1 MKKIFRLIHMS
12 DLHFGTEVA
21 PVVDAVVDS
30 ISQLS
35 PQLIVVTGDIT
46 QRARK
51 DQFLAARAFLDKLA
65 PIPIISTPGN
75 HDIPL
80 FDLWTRFV
88 NPYRG
93 YLRYFKGSLSG
104 LYAQDGVEVLSLNS
118 THCLRHV
125 QGELSLEDLETGL
138 SQFQEKLRIVAFHHP
153 MDCIQD
159 IDIENLLKNRTEAMK
174 LFSQYKVDLVVG
186 GHIHDPVTRTT
197 LLRYPEVSKPFLV
210 SVAGTTVS
218 HRVRKKAPNSFNV
231 YDFERDGH
239 LYMNFQRY
247 EFAGN
252 RFECETQQ
260 TFTRSVQHDWA

>member
-1 MKKIFRLIHMS
+1 MRPFRLIHMS
-12 DLHFGTEVA
+12 DLHFGTEVD
-21 PVVDAVVDS
+21 PVVDAVVKS
-30 ISQLS
+30 VRALE

-46 QRARK
+46 QRARRN
-51 DQFLAARAFLDKLA
+51 QFLAARSFLDKLA

-80 FDLWTRFV
+80 FNLWVRLL

-93 YLRYFKGSLSG
+93 YLRHFQGSLSG
-104 LYAQDGVEVLSLNS
+104 LFVQDGVEVLSLNS
-118 THCLRHV
+118 THYLRHV
-125 QGELSLEDLETGL
+125 QGELPLKDLEKGL
-138 SQFQEKLRIVAFHHP
+138 SQFQDKLRIVAFHHP

-159 IDIENLLKNRTEAMK
+159 IDIENLLKNRDDAIK

-197 LLRYPEVSKPFLV
+197 MLRYPQVDKPFVL

-231 YDFERDGH
+231 YDFDREGSMH
-239 LYMNFQRY
+239 LHFR
-247 EFAGN
+247 
-252 RFECETQQ
+252 RFEFTGNGFESKTQQ
-260 TFTRSVQHDWA
+260 TFTRSGQHVWA